1 MTNSPFDIAAAFR
14 QKQAVMLASHSAI
27 RHVSQH
33 PTTLGDQSEADWI
46 EVLKGFLPERYVVG
60 PIFAVDAD
68 GGISEQ
74 IDVAVYDRQY
84 SPLWFGAQNGCD
96 FVPVEAVYAVFEVKP
111 IINTTYIESARR
123 KVASVRRLRRT
134 SAPIKH
140 AGGAFAASDPAAKHL
155 IGGLLA
161 ANAEWS
167 TRESTISKLREHL
180 PPVGRED
187 SLDIG
192 IAVASIAFDYTP
204 APVELGSREDAIP
217 LKFSAV
223 DDQLIH
229 FGIRLFRQLQQLGTV
244 LAIDMSAYEEALQQ
258 ET

>member
-1 MTNSPFDIAAAFR
+1 MTTGLFDIAGAFR
-14 QKQAVMLASHSAI
+14 DKQAGMLASHSAI

-33 PTTLGDQSEADWI
+33 PTTLGDQSERDWI
-46 EVLKGFLPERYVVG
+46 ELLQGFLPERYAVG

-68 GGISEQ
+68 GGMSEQ

-96 FVPVEAVYAVFEVKP
+96 FVPVEAVYAAFEVKP
-111 IINTTYIESARR
+111 TINTTYIKSARN

-155 IGGLLA
+155 IGGLLT
-161 ANAEWS
+161 ANVEWT
-167 TRESTISKLREHL
+167 TRESTISRLGKHL
-180 PPVGRED
+180 PPVGQED

-192 IAVASIAFDYTP
+192 IAFDSIAFDYTP
-204 APVELGSREDAIP
+204 APVELGSREEEIP
-217 LKFSAV
+217 VQFSTEG
-223 DDQLIH
+223 DQLIH

-244 LAIDMSAYEEALQQ
+244 LAIDMGTYEEALKL
-258 ET
+258 EP

>member
-1 MTNSPFDIAAAFR
+1 MTIGSFDIAGAFR
-14 QKQAVMLASHSAI
+14 DKQASMLTSHSAI
-27 RHVSQH
+27 RRVSTH
-33 PTTLGDQSEADWI
+33 PTTLGDQSERDWI
-46 EVLKGFLPERYVVG
+46 GVLEGFLPERYAVG

-84 SPLWFGAQNGCD
+84 SPLWFGAQGGCD

-111 IINTTYIESARR
+111 TINTTYIESAQR

-140 AGGAFAASDPAAKHL
+140 AGGSFAASDPAAKHL
-155 IGGLLA
+155 IGGLLT
-161 ANAEWS
+161 ANAGWT
-167 TRESTISKLREHL
+167 TRESTIAKLKQHL
-180 PPVGRED
+180 PSVGQEN

-192 IAVASIAFDYTP
+192 IAVGSIAFDFTP
-204 APVELGSREDAIP
+204 TPIELGSREEHIP
-217 LKFSAV
+217 LEFSAA

-244 LAIDMSAYEEALQQ
+244 LDIDMGAYENALRR
-258 ET
+258 E

>member
-1 MTNSPFDIAAAFR
+1 MTNGPFDIAAAFR
-14 QKQAVMLASHSAI
+14 RKQTVMLASHSAI
-27 RHVSQH
+27 RDVSQH

-46 EVLKGFLPERYVVG
+46 GVLRGFLPERYVVG
-60 PIFAVDAD
+60 PVFAVDAD

-111 IINTTYIESARR
+111 TINTTYIESARR

-140 AGGAFAASDPAAKHL
+140 AGGSFAASDPAAKHL

-161 ANAEWS
+161 GNAGWT

-180 PPVGRED
+180 PPVGQED

-192 IAVASIAFDYTP
+192 IAVGSITFDYTP
-204 APVELGSREDAIP
+204 EPVELGSREEEIS
-217 LKFSAV
+217 LEFSAE

-244 LAIDMSAYEEALQQ
+244 LAVDMGAYEEALH
-258 ET
+258 